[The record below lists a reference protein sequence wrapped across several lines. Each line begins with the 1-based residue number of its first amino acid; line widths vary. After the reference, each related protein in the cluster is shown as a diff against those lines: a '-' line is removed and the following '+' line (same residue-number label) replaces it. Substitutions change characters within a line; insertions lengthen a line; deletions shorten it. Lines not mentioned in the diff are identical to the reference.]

1 MKRVALAVCTLLSVQ
16 AHAARPMVTDDARI
30 VDAKACQLESWVKR
44 NPDST
49 EYWALPAC
57 NFTGNLELTFGGART
72 RDGTD
77 AFTDNVLQAKTMLRP
92 LQPGGWGA
100 ALTLGTVRH
109 PHREM
114 ANGWPGDEYF
124 NVPVSVSTADDK
136 WVAHFNGGASYRR
149 DEKRTVGTWGFG
161 NEVQLRPDLFLIP
174 EVFHSDPGRA
184 YYQVGLRYWIVKDFV
199 QMDATYGNRFVSEDQ
214 HWISIGLRIL
224 TPPFMR

>member
-1 MKRVALAVCTLLSVQ
+1 MRRIAGVACALLALP

-44 NPDST
+44 NPGTT

-57 NFTGNLELTFGGART
+57 NFTGDLELTFGGART
-72 RDGTD
+72 RDDTD
-77 AFTDNVLQAKTMLRP
+77 AFTDNVLQAKTMLRR
-92 LQPGGWGA
+92 LEPGGWGA

-109 PHREM
+109 PHRET
-114 ANGWPGDEYF
+114 ANGWPGDEYVY
-124 NVPVSVSTADDK
+124 VPLSVSFRDDEI
-136 WVAHFNGGASYRR
+136 VMHVNGGVTRRR
-149 DEKRTVGTWGFG
+149 DLDRNVGTWGFG
-161 NEVQLRPDLFLIP
+161 NEMQLAPALFLIP
-174 EVFHSDPGRA
+174 EVFHSEAGRA
-184 YYQVGLRYWIVKDFV
+184 YYQVGLRYWIAKDFI